1 MKNDELKMKNEEIL
15 MTGSY
20 NHSKLFC
27 RFNQCCRLLSGQKAA
42 LGNIVVSLTCTS
54 YLWGTLIALCDLR
67 NS

>member
-27 RFNQCCRLLSGQKAA
+27 RFNNVADYCPGKKQLWAT
-42 LGNIVVSLTCTS
+42 SLCHSLVRHT
-54 YLWGTLIALCDLR
+54 YGEL
-67 NS
+67 